1 MSLTPQSYDGADGLK
16 LADALD
22 RLAGAL
28 EQQTRTLLELRE
40 DVSGLAGNLRRIETR
55 LDALEAKRPAVP
67 GRDKPKAPGKKR
79 PK

>member
-1 MSLTPQSYDGADGLK
+1 MSPTALPPDGANGLK

-28 EQQTRTLLELRE
+28 EQQTRTLLELRN
-40 DVSGLAGNLRRIETR
+40 DVSGLAGNLRQIENR
-55 LDALEAKRPAVP
+55 LDALEAKQSAAPD
-67 GRDKPKAPGKKR
+67 RDKPKPTAKKR